1 MVQQMK
7 SFIINVLRNF
17 CKSAVY
23 FLAGI
28 ALSVIVL
35 NDWKAPLIALIIV
48 SVITITLSVIIES
61 IKIFYRK

>member
-1 MVQQMK
+1 MK

-17 CKSAVY
+17 CKSSIYV
-23 FLAGI
+23 LAGI

-35 NDWKAPLIALIIV
+35 DDWKGPLMALIIV

-61 IKIFYRK
+61 IKIFIKNKI